1 MYYCENK
8 NFTLTLLERITNVFI
23 PPKTQKRDLS
33 LNSIFPQYNVIDTD
47 KALTLTAVWCAI
59 RLLAESVSSLP
70 VSVYSKQPN
79 GDKVEDSKSPI
90 YNLVKFK
97 PNYYQNKIT
106 FFEFIMLSICTT
118 GNAYVQ
124 IIRNNSGTPTQL
136 ICLDPD
142 SVTVVINNNELFYQF
157 INTGKIDSGGVLD
170 SSDVLH
176 FKTLTDDGV
185 TGISPIDQCANALK
199 WGNSLE
205 EFGSTFF
212 SNGAKPSSILQT
224 DRALSDTALQ
234 RLKTSFNNN
243 YGKLKNSN
251 STIVLEEGLTFK
263 PISISPEQAQF
274 LSSRQ
279 FSIEEVAR
287 IFNVPPHML
296 KDLSKSSFN
305 NIEMQSQEFVTYT
318 LMPYI
323 TRIEQEINLKLFRT
337 NELGKTF
344 VEFNVNGLL
353 RGDVK
358 SRTEAYKTAI
368 TNGYMSINEVRQKE
382 NLNSIEGGDKHFM
395 QMNMTTIEKVGEDAI
410 T

>member
-1 MYYCENK
+1 MSYYCEN
-8 NFTLTLLERITNVFI
+8 NYFTLTLLERITNVFI
-23 PPKTQKRDLS
+23 PAKTQKRDLS
-33 LNSIFPQYNVIDTD
+33 LNTIFPDANVFDTD

-70 VSVYSKQPN
+70 ISVYTKQAN
-79 GDKVEDSKSPI
+79 GDKLEDTKSPI
-90 YNLVKFK
+90 YKLVKFK

-106 FFEFIMLSICTT
+106 FFEFIMLSICTE
-118 GNAYVQ
+118 GNSYVQ
-124 IIRNNSGTPTQL
+124 IVRNNSGTPVQL
-136 ICLDPD
+136 ICLDP
-142 SVTVVINNNELFYQF
+142 SNVTVVVNNNELFYQ
-157 INTGKIDSGGVLD
+157 IDGGAVLD

-176 FKTLTDDGV
+176 FKTITDDGV
-185 TGISPIDQCANALK
+185 TGLSPIDQCAKALN
-199 WGNSLE
+199 WGVSLE

-234 RLKTSFNNN
+234 RLKSSFNNN
-243 YGKLKNSN
+243 YAKLKNSN

-318 LMPYI
+318 LMPYL
-323 TRIEQEINLKLFRT
+323 TRIEQEMNLKLFRT

-382 NLNSIEGGDKHFM
+382 NMNSIEGGDKHFM
-395 QMNMTTIEKVGEDAI
+395 QMNMTTIEKVGEDAD
-410 T
+410 TNS

>member
-1 MYYCENK
+1 
-8 NFTLTLLERITNVFI
+8 LTLLERITNVFI
-23 PPKTQKRDLS
+23 PNKTQKRDLS
-33 LNSIFPQYNVIDTD
+33 INNLYPNANVMDTER
-47 KALTLTAVWCAI
+47 ALTLTAVWCAI
-59 RLLAESVSSLP
+59 RLLSESVSSLP
-70 VSVYSKQPN
+70 ISVFTRKPN
-79 GDKVEDSKSPI
+79 GDKIEDTKNPI

-97 PNYYQNKIT
+97 PNSYQNKIT
-106 FFEFIMLSICTT
+106 FFEFIMLSICTD
-118 GNAYVQ
+118 GNAYAR
-124 IIRNNSGTPTQL
+124 IIRNNAGRPVEL

-142 SVTVVINNNELFYQF
+142 NVEVVIKDYELFYQV
-157 INTGKIDSGGVLD
+157 NENGVYD
-170 SSDVLH
+170 ASDILH
-176 FKTLTDDGV
+176 FKTITDDGIN
-185 TGISPIDQCANALK
+185 GISPIDQCSKALN
-199 WGNSLE
+199 WSSSLE

-243 YGKLKNSN
+243 YGKLRNSN

-287 IFNVPPHML
+287 IFNVPPHLL

-323 TRIEQEINLKLFRT
+323 TRIEQEMNLKLFRT

-358 SRTEAYKTAI
+358 SRTESYKTAI
-368 TNGYMSINEVRQKE
+368 TNGYMSINEVRRKE
-382 NLNSIEGGDKHFM
+382 NLNGIKGGDKYFM
-395 QMNMTTIEKVGEDAI
+395 QMNMTTIDKIGEDAS
-410 T
+410 

>member
-1 MYYCENK
+1 MYYCENN

-33 LNSIFPQYNVIDTD
+33 LNTIFPDANVFDTD

-70 VSVYSKQPN
+70 ISVYTKQAN
-79 GDKVEDSKSPI
+79 GDKLEDTKSPI
-90 YNLVKFK
+90 YKLVKFK

-106 FFEFIMLSICTT
+106 FFEFIMLSICTE
-118 GNAYVQ
+118 GNSYVQ
-124 IIRNNSGTPTQL
+124 IVRNNSGTPVQL
-136 ICLDPD
+136 ICLDP
-142 SVTVVINNNELFYQF
+142 SNVTVVVNNNELFYQV
-157 INTGKIDSGGVLD
+157 DGGAVLD
-170 SSDVLH
+170 SSDMLH
-176 FKTLTDDGV
+176 FKTITDDGV
-185 TGISPIDQCANALK
+185 TGLSPIDQCAKALN
-199 WGNSLE
+199 WGVSLE
-205 EFGSTFF
+205 TFGETFF

-234 RLKTSFNNN
+234 RLKTSFNSN

-318 LMPYI
+318 LMPYL
-323 TRIEQEINLKLFRT
+323 TRIEQEMNLKLFRT

-382 NLNSIEGGDKHFM
+382 NMNSIEGGDKHFM
-395 QMNMTTIEKVGEDAI
+395 QMNMTTIDKVGEDA
-410 T
+410 

>member
-1 MYYCENK
+1 MYYCEN
-8 NFTLTLLERITNVFI
+8 NYFTLTLLERITNVFI
-23 PPKTQKRDLS
+23 PAKTQKRDLS
-33 LNSIFPQYNVIDTD
+33 LNSIFQNANVFDTD

-70 VSVYSKQPN
+70 ISVYSKQAN
-79 GDKVEDSKSPI
+79 GDKLEDSKSPI

-106 FFEFIMLSICTT
+106 FFEYIMLCICTN
-118 GNAYVQ
+118 GNAYAK
-124 IIRNNSGTPTQL
+124 IERNNSGTPTQL
-136 ICLDPD
+136 LCIDPD
-142 SVTVVINNNELFYQF
+142 NVTIVIKDNELFYQVD
-157 INTGKIDSGGVLD
+157 NEGVLD
-170 SSDVLH
+170 ASDVLH
-176 FKTLTDDGV
+176 FKTITDDGIN
-185 TGISPIDQCANALK
+185 GISPIDQCAKALN
-199 WGNSLE
+199 WSLSLE
-205 EFGSTFF
+205 EFGATFF

-274 LSSRQ
+274 LASRT

-287 IFNVPPHML
+287 IFRVGPHLLM
-296 KDLSKSSFN
+296 DLTKSSFN

-323 TRIEQEINLKLFRT
+323 TRIEQEMNLKLFRT

-358 SRTEAYKTAI
+358 SRTESYKTAI

-382 NLNSIEGGDKHFM
+382 NMNSIDGGDKHFM
-395 QMNMTTIEKVGEDAI
+395 QMNMTTIEKVGEDA
-410 T
+410 

>member
-1 MYYCENK
+1 M
-8 NFTLTLLERITNVFI
+8 TLLERITNVFI

-33 LNSIFPQYNVIDTD
+33 LNTIFPDANVFDTD

-70 VSVYSKQPN
+70 VSVYSKQAN
-79 GDKVEDSKSPI
+79 GDKLEDSKSPI

-106 FFEFIMLSICTT
+106 FFEFIMLSICTE
-118 GNAYVQ
+118 GNSYVQ
-124 IIRNNSGTPTQL
+124 IVRNNSGTPVQL
-136 ICLDPD
+136 ICLSPS
-142 SVTVVINNNELFYQF
+142 SVTVVVNNNELFYQV
-157 INTGKIDSGGVLD
+157 DGGSVLD

-176 FKTLTDDGV
+176 FKTITDDGV
-185 TGISPIDQCANALK
+185 TGLSPIDQCAKALN
-199 WGNSLE
+199 WGVSLE

-323 TRIEQEINLKLFRT
+323 TRIEQEMNLKLFRT

-344 VEFNVNGLL
+344 IEFNVNGLL

-395 QMNMTTIEKVGEDAI
+395 QMNMTTIDKIGEDADSNS
-410 T
+410 

>member
-1 MYYCENK
+1 M
-8 NFTLTLLERITNVFI
+8 TLLERITNVFT
-23 PPKTQKRDLS
+23 PKKTEKRNLS
-33 LNSIFPQYNVIDTD
+33 FNSIFPQVNSFDTD

-59 RLLAESVSSLP
+59 RLLSESVSSLP
-70 VSVYSKQPN
+70 ISVYTKRNN
-79 GDKVEDSKSPI
+79 GDKLEDTKSPI
-90 YNLVKFK
+90 YKLIKYK

-106 FFEFIMLSICTT
+106 FFEFIMLSICTD
-118 GNAYVQ
+118 GNGYAQ
-124 IIRNNSGTPTQL
+124 IVRNNSGTPVQL
-136 ICLDPD
+136 LCIDPEK
-142 SVTVVINNNELFYQF
+142 VTVVVNNNELFYQV
-157 INTGKIDSGGVLD
+157 NDGRVLD
-170 SSDVLH
+170 SADMLH
-176 FKTLTDDGV
+176 IKTITDDGV
-185 TGISPIDQCANALK
+185 TGLSPIDQCAKALK
-199 WGNSLE
+199 WSESLE

-243 YGKLKNSN
+243 YGNLKNSN
-251 STIVLEEGLTFK
+251 STIVLEEGLSFK

-287 IFNVPPHML
+287 IFNVPPHLL

-323 TRIEQEINLKLFRT
+323 TRIEEEMNLKLFRT

-382 NLNSIEGGDKHFM
+382 NMNSIEGGDKHFM
-395 QMNMTTIEKVGEDAI
+395 QMNMTTIDKIGEDAS
-410 T
+410 